1 MQHNNN
7 SSPANAMKNIVTLG
21 AMLCLLG
28 LSAQVQASIYETQYD
43 YSRYAGEGVVVKTD
57 PNNKN
62 LEYHYDEMEN
72 LSKLVLASHAPVQEF
87 QFNYHTTNQL
97 SGIVRKDGT
106 DIVHS
111 KTFHYDILDRL
122 ESIDEYGQTGLLQFK
137 HDHRDRIIWIDY
149 PAGQGAVCYEYDGDN
164 RITAVGRIPAGQT
177 AANCNASNV
186 LRTVY
191 SYHPST
197 GQIERIDYPNGTNTV
212 WSYYPSTNQVESVG
226 HYKGIGLIYKD
237 TFTYSPNSHQY
248 QSITRDKP
256 GSSETTQYGF
266 DAYDRLE
273 TISEDSGKT
282 ITYQYDDF
290 GNRTDKIIQHGAT
303 NQHYRYNYHPNSN
316 RLYLITLA
324 QNNTTTTVE
333 TLYYDDAGRI
343 TSRTHKDKGTTIYG
357 YDDRGLLTQVTL
369 NKDTTQESSIGYT
382 YDAFGVRKRKTVTQ
396 GATSTTTHYVSAQL
410 FGFPRVLLEYS
421 DNAGSL
427 GDVQASYVYG
437 GSRQLMESNGTQD
450 LYKLHDGIVGSVT
463 HALDG
468 NGVVKNEYGYD
479 AFGNQSQIT
488 TTQGLQHYGYTGEE
502 YGIDSGLVY
511 LRARYYDPGLGRFIS
526 ADPYWGRLEEPVT
539 QNRYIYVHNNP
550 LMFVD
555 PSGLEREWGRVISS
569 GWGMAANGIG
579 VVAGGL
585 LIGFPEPASS
595 ALGGALVV
603 KTGYGFFANY
613 NNLEAAW
620 NGEEPVS
627 KGSLFNDVADA
638 VAPGNEEAQL
648 LATAGDLVFDLGV
661 GAGSRALVNKA
672 LNRPRAYEIQAAHI
686 SNPTDLGASVKMFQ
700 LSDATRAV
708 WSSGVEVNSR
718 IFGAELDIAALLKD
732 IDYCPVPRQ

>member
-1 MQHNNN
+1 M
-7 SSPANAMKNIVTLG
+7 
-21 AMLCLLG
+21 
-28 LSAQVQASIYETQYD
+28 
-43 YSRYAGEGVVVKTD
+43 
-57 PNNKN
+57 
-62 LEYHYDEMEN
+62 
-72 LSKLVLASHAPVQEF
+72 
-87 QFNYHTTNQL
+87 
-97 SGIVRKDGT
+97 
-106 DIVHS
+106 
-111 KTFHYDILDRL
+111 
-122 ESIDEYGQTGLLQFK
+122 
-137 HDHRDRIIWIDY
+137 
-149 PAGQGAVCYEYDGDN
+149 
-164 RITAVGRIPAGQT
+164 
-177 AANCNASNV
+177 
-186 LRTVY
+186 
-191 SYHPST
+191 
-197 GQIERIDYPNGTNTV
+197 
-212 WSYYPSTNQVESVG
+212 
-226 HYKGIGLIYKD
+226 
-237 TFTYSPNSHQY
+237 
-248 QSITRDKP
+248 
-256 GSSETTQYGF
+256 
-266 DAYDRLE
+266 
-273 TISEDSGKT
+273 
-282 ITYQYDDF
+282 
-290 GNRTDKIIQHGAT
+290 
-303 NQHYRYNYHPNSN
+303 
-316 RLYLITLA
+316 
-324 QNNTTTTVE
+324 
-333 TLYYDDAGRI
+333 
-343 TSRTHKDKGTTIYG
+343 
-357 YDDRGLLTQVTL
+357 
-369 NKDTTQESSIGYT
+369 
-382 YDAFGVRKRKTVTQ
+382 
-396 GATSTTTHYVSAQL
+396 
-410 FGFPRVLLEYS
+410 LLEYS